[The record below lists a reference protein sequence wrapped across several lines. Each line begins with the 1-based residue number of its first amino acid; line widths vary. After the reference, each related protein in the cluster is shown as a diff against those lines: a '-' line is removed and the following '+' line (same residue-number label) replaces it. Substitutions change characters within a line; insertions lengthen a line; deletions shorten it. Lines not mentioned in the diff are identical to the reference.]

1 MNSFLS
7 WVGGKN
13 YLKKEIVNRFPQ
25 KFEKYI
31 EVFGGAAWV
40 LFYKKKSDYE
50 VYNDLNSDLVNLFKC
65 VKFHFPELKR
75 ELTIGLNS
83 RQLFNEMKE
92 SLNFDGL
99 TDIQRAARFFMLIK
113 TSYGSKSET
122 FGCMKK
128 DINKMVDYLEA
139 VQKRLS
145 DVIIENMSFEKIID
159 RYDKKDVFFYLDPPY
174 YGSEKYYQLQ
184 FSEDEHMKLAEML
197 KQIKGKFLLSYN
209 DCDYVREMYS
219 QFNIETVERFS
230 NLLSRYEKGDRKYGE
245 LIIRN
250 YWN

>member
-31 EVFGGAAWV
+31 EVFGGAAWI
-40 LFYKKKSDYE
+40 LFYKKKSGYE

-230 NLLSRYEKGDRKYGE
+230 NLLTRYEKGDRKYGE